1 MVQFAELRRIE
12 HRQADGKGIGRVERL
27 FVGPDAEIVLMNTVN
42 AYIARDPAGV
52 CRVFVKRAKYKHWFE
67 LGKHAPTD
75 AAFERSLSA
84 NLIRWRTEIEDRTK
98 LF

>member
-1 MVQFAELRRIE
+1 MDNR
-12 HRQADGKGIGRVERL
+12 
-27 FVGPDAEIVLMNTVN
+27 VN

-67 LGKHAPTD
+67 LGRHAETD
-75 AAFERSLSA
+75 SAFERELAAGSVVW
-84 NLIRWRTEIEDRTK
+84 NPKIEDKTK